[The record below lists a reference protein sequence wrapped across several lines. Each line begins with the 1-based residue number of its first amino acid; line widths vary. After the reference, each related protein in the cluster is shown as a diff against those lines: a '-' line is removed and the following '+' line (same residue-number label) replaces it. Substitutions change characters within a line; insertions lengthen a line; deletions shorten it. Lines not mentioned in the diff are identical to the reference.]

1 MPRITPQQF
10 FKSAGY
16 NLWLVNDKKQPIK
29 TTPTGIRV
37 AIKEWSMITDFEPF
51 YPSITAMDNIGFL
64 SGLQYKSGRYVIIL
78 DFDIYSGK
86 MQGVVPETQALFDE
100 FRAIDTNGERGFF
113 SGSTCHNYGVILDI
127 TDISTIIDKINQII
141 ATTNNRNKIEYQGLE
156 ILYKNNVVL
165 PPSKTHC
172 KKCQTT
178 HQKREMLAKVMAV
191 CIPNPNQVAFV
202 LNIMDKFLADFMF
215 PITTRNTDIIT
226 SNNTN
231 NTIRTSLA
239 SQSGITLIMTN
250 ASPRL
255 HGYDL
260 EVRRIHTHKML
271 DLLDI
276 YKQERFTCGY
286 TEWIKFL
293 YQVCNANNSD
303 EVITKFWQRG
313 ATGHYSNVP
322 EREVAKYFKSCNIL
336 TEFNTQHLWN
346 LGREDNPVKYK
357 RLFESYD
364 EPQFIFKPITF
375 LNSTTKQPSRFIN
388 YQQIITYYATIPTTN
403 TKYRVIKSGL
413 GTGKTSMIRE
423 HLNQRFAIN
432 PNTRVIFITCRQTL
446 ADNISGSFSH
456 MGFFNYLD
464 SSIEI
469 NSSIPCIILSLDSLL
484 KVALIDYDKDEYI
497 FTPYDIVICDEIC
510 SLLKHFSFD
519 QMANK
524 TDIYGLFESII
535 KQSKETWFLDG
546 DISNREISWLQRYLN
561 YDITN
566 NPPICNALPSIK
578 YKFNITYCGAQQ
590 YSNFLTDLKNGLR
603 LCIVC
608 MSATE
613 AKTIENLI
621 SQKFKTL
628 CIISDSSD
636 VIKKQCKQIN
646 RVVINYQCFIFSP
659 CITVGVDINIPH
671 FDKVYA
677 YVCQQSV
684 CPRDFYQMLA
694 RVRNPSNNTINILI
708 ANFSIKKEG
717 LYNVMPFEKYKRIIS
732 RNSTEQNGLDYIC
745 YWNRWEQKHSDELWL
760 DIFLWYADLK
770 GHTVAFLD
778 SNKSHFQ
785 ESKNT
790 LAQLITELE
799 LSTNIQADTAQDI
812 FNAIVLLKEPR
823 KETMPFY
830 IEPGHEDYVK
840 RNEIIA
846 KGRLIDEDIA
856 ILNAIDNKNNLDHI
870 ESIKARIQDY
880 NASTVD
886 KHNYIKSRYWFFF
899 GLPADLVFE
908 DFENTYYGKIPI
920 VVNYLNYIKFY
931 DGLLNTINL
940 APFELSLFV
949 RRAEY
954 FKKTMEHLEIS
965 DITIKNKIKYSLV
978 NDKLAN
984 LTATLDNED
993 FKTLFNIKV
1002 IKTGTK
1008 KIIDNSK
1015 TEIALIRN
1023 NQGKKFIVSMITKVI
1038 EYFGF
1043 EIVSKFG
1050 RIDETPTRY
1059 YELDIIKA
1067 IKQYTDTYGIRTEYE
1082 F

>member
-1 MPRITPQQF
+1 MIRKKITPQQF

-16 NLWLVNDKKQPIK
+16 NLWLVDDKKQPIK
-29 TTPTGIRV
+29 TTSTGGRV

-64 SGLQYKSGRYVIIL
+64 SGVQYKSGRYVIIL

-86 MQGVVPETQALFDE
+86 MQGVVSETQTLFNG
-100 FRAIDTNGERGFF
+100 FRVIDTNGERGFF

-127 TDISTIIDKINQII
+127 TDTPTIIDKINQII
-141 ATTNNRNKIEYQGLE
+141 ATTNNHNKIEYQGLE

-202 LNIMDKFLADFMF
+202 LDIMDKFLAEFMF
-215 PITTRNTDIIT
+215 PRTTRNADIT
-226 SNNTN
+226 SSNNMN
-231 NTIRTSLA
+231 NTIRASSLA

-250 ASPRL
+250 ASPRV
-255 HGYDL
+255 HGSNL

-286 TEWIKFL
+286 TEWIKLL

-303 EVITKFWQRG
+303 EVITKFWERG
-313 ATGHYSNVP
+313 ATGYYSNVP
-322 EREVAKYFKSCNIL
+322 KQEVAKYFKSCNIL

-346 LGREDNPVKYK
+346 LGREDNTVEYK

-364 EPQFIFKPITF
+364 EPQFTFKPITF
-375 LNSTTKQPSRFIN
+375 LNSNTNQPSRFIN
-388 YQQIITYYATIPTTN
+388 YQEIITYYATIPPTN
-403 TKYRVIKSGL
+403 TKYHVIKSGL

-423 HLNQRFAIN
+423 HLTQQFAVN
-432 PNTRVIFITCRQTL
+432 PNTRAIFITCRQTL
-446 ADNISGSFSH
+446 ADNIGGSFSH
-456 MGFFNYLD
+456 MGFVNYLD
-464 SSIEI
+464 SSIQI
-469 NSSIPCIILSLDSLL
+469 NSLVPRIILSLDSLL
-484 KVALIDYDKDEYI
+484 KVAFIDYDKDEYI

-561 YDITN
+561 YDIAN
-566 NPPICNALPSIK
+566 NPPICNALPSKK

-590 YSNFLTDLKNGLR
+590 YSNFLTDLKKGLR
-603 LCIVC
+603 ICIIC

-613 AKTIENLI
+613 AKTIDNLI

-636 VIKKQCKQIN
+636 IIKKQCKKIN
-646 RVVINYQCFIFSP
+646 WVVINYQCFIFSP
-659 CITVGVDINIPH
+659 CITVGVDIDIPH

-684 CPRDFYQMLA
+684 CPRDFYQMLG
-694 RVRNPSNNTINILI
+694 RVRNPSNNTIDILL
-708 ANFSIKKEG
+708 ANFAIKKEG

-770 GHTVAFLD
+770 SHSVAFID
-778 SNKSHFQ
+778 SNKSLFQ

-790 LAQLITELE
+790 LSQLIIELE

-812 FNAIVLLKEPR
+812 FNAIVLLNEPR
-823 KETMPFY
+823 KETMPFH

-846 KGRLIDEDIA
+846 KGRLTDEDIA
-856 ILNAIDNKNNLDHI
+856 TLNAIDKKNNLDHI
-870 ESIKARIQDY
+870 KSIQARIQGY

-899 GLPADLVFE
+899 GLPVDLAFE
-908 DFENTYYGKIPI
+908 DFDNTYYGKIPI
-920 VVNYLNYIKFY
+920 VVNYLNYIKFCE
-931 DGLLNTINL
+931 GLLETIKL
-940 APFELSLFV
+940 ASFELSLFV

-954 FKKTMEHLEIS
+954 FKKILENLEIS
-965 DITIKNKIKYSLV
+965 DITIKKKIKYSLV
-978 NDKLAN
+978 NDKLYD
-984 LTATLDNED
+984 LIDTLDNED

-1008 KIIDNSK
+1008 KIVDNSN
-1015 TEIALIRN
+1015 TEIDLIRN
-1023 NQGKKFIVSMITKVI
+1023 NQGKKFVVAMITKII

-1043 EIVSKFG
+1043 LLLETRDSKN
-1050 RIDETPTRY
+1050 RY

-1067 IKQYTDTYGIRTEYE
+1067 IKQYIKIHSLRIEYE